1 MPIVNEGLEQ
11 ELKWIQKPEEQSRI
25 RGILE
30 NADALLQDVACNLI
44 SGDQHAVDRLTKE
57 ALERGFSP
65 STILDDG
72 LIAGM
77 RVVGV
82 KFRDN
87 IIFIPEV
94 LTAARA
100 MKAGMAHLNPIL
112 SASGIEPLGTV
123 VMGTV
128 QGDLHDIG
136 KNLCIMLLSGAGFEV
151 HDLGVDTKPQAFI
164 DAALAHNAQLVG
176 MSALLTTT
184 MTNMEKTIQAFEQAG
199 LRKKVKMLAGGAAV
213 SEELA
218 GEMKADG
225 YGKDAAACVD
235 KAKELLG
242 VGDRKP
248 SASVASELSLAKTS

>member
-1 MPIVNEGLEQ
+1 MPIVNEALEQ
-11 ELKWIQKPEEQSRI
+11 ELKWAQTPEEQNRI
-25 RGILE
+25 RGVLE
-30 NADALLQDVACNLI
+30 NADSLLQDVACNLI
-44 SGDQHAVDRLTKE
+44 SGDQHEVDRLTKE
-57 ALERGFSP
+57 ALEKGFSP
-65 STILDDG
+65 SIILDEG

-77 RVVGV
+77 QVVGV

-100 MKAGMAHLNPIL
+100 MKAGMAHLDPIL

-123 VMGTV
+123 IMGTV

-136 KNLCIMLLSGAGFEV
+136 KNLCIMMLSGAGFEV

-164 DAALAHNAQLVG
+164 DAALAHNAQIVG

-199 LRKKVKMLAGGAAV
+199 LREKVKMMAGGAAV

-218 GEMKADG
+218 AEMKADG

-242 VGDRKP
+242 ISGRKP
-248 SASVASELSLAKTS
+248 SVSVAS